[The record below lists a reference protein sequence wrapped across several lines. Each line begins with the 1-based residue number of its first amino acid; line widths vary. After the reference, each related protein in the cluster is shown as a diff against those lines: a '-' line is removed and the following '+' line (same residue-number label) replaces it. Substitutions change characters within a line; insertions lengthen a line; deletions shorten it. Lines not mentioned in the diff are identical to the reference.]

1 MLALNNIPLKLTFE
15 LGTDTVVTTIL
26 GAILGIDKFYV
37 GVQAFIYGV
46 FMTNA
51 TSLASASASQF
62 PFGLGL
68 GLTLSWPR

>member
-1 MLALNNIPLKLTFE
+1 LLALNNIPLKLTFE
-15 LGTDTVVTTIL
+15 LGTDTVVIL